1 MRKENSKITSIAA
14 GICFAVYGIIG
25 LFFSIK
31 GLIGPPQVDIWGT
44 VYYIGYRFAVVV
56 ILLYVFSSL
65 GSIAVGLGTF
75 QQKKK
80 LCIIGAI
87 TCAVAFLVQAAISLL
102 GSETTSL
109 YIGFSSFY
117 KFIFFASA
125 LCWFLIFICIKN
137 ESLAAGIIAGG
148 IGLARLIFTFFSVL
162 ATRDNGYN
170 TMKPEC
176 LCTIAIFALVLAYI
190 FSAVAF
196 SSKK

>member
-14 GICFAVYGIIG
+14 GICFVVYGIIG

-75 QQKKK
+75 QQKRK
-80 LCIIGAI
+80 LCFIGAI
-87 TCAVAFLVQAAISLL
+87 TCAATFLIQTAISLL
-102 GSETTSL
+102 SYEITSL
-109 YIGFSSFY
+109 YIVGTSFY
-117 KFIFFASA
+117 TFIFFASA
-125 LCWFLIFICIKN
+125 LCWLLIFICFKN

-148 IGLARLIFTFFSVL
+148 IGLARLIFISFSVL
-162 ATRDNGYN
+162 ATRDNGYV

-176 LCTIAIFALVLAYI
+176 LCTIAAFALVLAYI

-196 SSKK
+196 TSKK